1 MASLNNNAPI
11 VPDFFFI
18 LATLPIEEQRAALE
32 WLREIGAA
40 LGCTI
45 ANEEIFV
52 SKDFLDF
59 LPGLQVPRTLN

>member
-1 MASLNNNAPI
+1 MISRKNDAPTI
-11 VPDFFFI
+11 PDFFDI
-18 LATLPIEEQRAALE
+18 LATLSIEEQRATLE
-32 WLREIGAA
+32 WLREIGGE

-45 ANEEIFV
+45 ANEDIFV